1 MYAMDKKNYIIL
13 FHKIVLIALGEHLI
27 CELITRLSAFC
38 IRACR
43 AGDWNRL
50 SFTLVSSALQTQ
62 ILQLIHGSEGQYN
75 SDPLRLIF
83 KF

>member
-43 AGDWNRL
+43 AGD
-50 SFTLVSSALQTQ
+50 
-62 ILQLIHGSEGQYN
+62 
-75 SDPLRLIF
+75 
-83 KF
+83 